1 MRSRIVICL
10 RQTMTVFGFFGRVLL
25 SIRAGAWIRAPT
37 RLAVVGGRVGTRP
50 YKAGGRRRARGY
62 APLQGGRSSAGA
74 WIRAPTRLVIVGGR
88 VDTRP
93 YKQQSS
99 AGLGPPGS
107 WGRVPIDPPRSDA
120 QRWGAAVFLLFRFER
135 GPERVSSR

>member
-1 MRSRIVICL
+1 MNDAIPYRYLPPADNDRFRVF
-10 RQTMTVFGFFGRVLL
+10 RQGSVVDPRGRVD
-25 SIRAGAWIRAPT
+25 
-37 RLAVVGGRVGTRP
+37 TRP
-50 YKAGGRRRARGY
+50 YEAGGRRRARGY

-99 AGLGPPGS
+99 AGFSPPGS

-120 QRWGAAVFLLFRFER
+120 QRWNAAVFLLFRFER